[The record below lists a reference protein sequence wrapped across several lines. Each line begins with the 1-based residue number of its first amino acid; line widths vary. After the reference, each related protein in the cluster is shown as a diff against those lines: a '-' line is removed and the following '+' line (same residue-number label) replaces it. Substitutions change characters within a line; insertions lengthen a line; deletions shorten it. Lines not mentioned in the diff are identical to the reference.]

1 MKLKKRL
8 KNIFLKNLVYFL
20 KNYLASLKYLYFK
33 YTPIYPIFGSKYWA

>member
-8 KNIFLKNLVYFL
+8 KYFFEKMVYFL